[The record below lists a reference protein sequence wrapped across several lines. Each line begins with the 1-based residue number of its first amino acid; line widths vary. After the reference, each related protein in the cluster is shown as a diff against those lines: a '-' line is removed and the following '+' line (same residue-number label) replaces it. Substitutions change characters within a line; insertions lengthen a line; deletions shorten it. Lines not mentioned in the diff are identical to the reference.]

1 MLEWIE
7 IRLEMALLLSVE
19 FFDIFVFVHNVGVCV
34 CVVSRCEPCPGTQCK
49 EYRTKHEFEHA
60 RVMCASRGVFYGLTQ
75 SGSGGGG
82 GWPFGAGGNVG
93 QMNYDDTI
101 FTDYT
106 YSVYSYTYN
115 QQVGNVGETAT
126 KVIAVSNGGNPRING
141 ASGGYFAETYTAGTG
156 ACPVL
161 GVSATNG
168 MNSQAYGD
176 IGYIYAGDGG
186 NGGANGDY
194 AINGNSLITWLNT
207 GLIYGNIV

>member
-1 MLEWIE
+1 M
-7 IRLEMALLLSVE
+7 
-19 FFDIFVFVHNVGVCV
+19 
-34 CVVSRCEPCPGTQCK
+34 
-49 EYRTKHEFEHA
+49 
-60 RVMCASRGVFYGLTQ
+60 FYGRTQ

-82 GWPFGAGGNVG
+82 GWPFGMGGNAG

-101 FTDYT
+101 FTDHT
-106 YSVYSYTYN
+106 YSVYSYTYD

-126 KVIAVSNGGNPRING
+126 KVIAVSYGGNPRTNG

-194 AINGNSLITWLNT
+194 AIFGISFVTFEST
-207 GLIYGNIV
+207 GTIYGATS

>member
-1 MLEWIE
+1 VVHGKKGGNAILVNHPLI
-7 IRLEMALLLSVE
+7 ILNAGIISV
-19 FFDIFVFVHNVGVCV
+19 GGGGGGASGGA
-34 CVVSRCEPCPGTQCK
+34 VSGNDGGG
-49 EYRTKHEFEHA
+49 
-60 RVMCASRGVFYGLTQ
+60 GVFYGRTQ

-126 KVIAVSNGGNPRING
+126 KSIAVSYGGNPRLNG
-141 ASGGYFAETYTAGTG
+141 ASGGYFAETYTAGDG
-156 ACPVL
+156 GCPVL
-161 GVSATNG
+161 SVSATNG

-176 IGYIYAGDGG
+176 IGYIYAGYGG

-194 AINGNSLITWLNT
+194 AINGNSLITWENT
-207 GLIYGNIV
+207 GTIYGTIV

>member
-1 MLEWIE
+1 MTGVQTCALPICFPVTIRGLYVQEFINDCMICHGHIHLASIE
-7 IRLEMALLLSVE
+7 SIDFCICGVTN
-19 FFDIFVFVHNVGVCV
+19 HNDAGN
-34 CVVSRCEPCPGTQCK
+34 
-49 EYRTKHEFEHA
+49 
-60 RVMCASRGVFYGLTQ
+60 GVFYGLTQ

-141 ASGGYFAETYTAGTG
+141 ASGGYFAETYTAG
-156 ACPVL
+156 
-161 GVSATNG
+161 
-168 MNSQAYGD
+168 
-176 IGYIYAGDGG
+176 DGG
-186 NGGANGDY
+186 CH
-194 AINGNSLITWLNT
+194 
-207 GLIYGNIV
+207 